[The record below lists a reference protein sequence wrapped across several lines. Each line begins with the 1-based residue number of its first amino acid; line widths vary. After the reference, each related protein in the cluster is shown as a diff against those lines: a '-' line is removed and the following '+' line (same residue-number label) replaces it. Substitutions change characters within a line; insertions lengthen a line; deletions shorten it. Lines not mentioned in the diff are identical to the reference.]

1 MTTDL
6 RATTWED
13 AAAKT
18 FRFNSQNF
26 IDEKLKTSVDGRAER
41 AGPRV
46 GVNLNKPAAKK
57 FGLDQNG
64 IFFPTDH
71 MRRIILAAR
80 AGQTLL
86 KVPVFDGSE
95 NGDKIYDTL
104 SVIGAP
110 IDPQTKKPD
119 DAAAKDEVLVA
130 YAPLAGHHQL
140 FRADQRQAEKPGE
153 QTPVYSISFEL
164 YENGISRALSLDYND
179 FVIAGEM
186 TQLEIHPAKP
196 AKTRL
201 GSYPSVVLAVG
212 QGDPP
217 DDGFPAE
224 FCAQRVDGV
233 LAGSRLARMGVKQVV
248 LVGGFRGLQAGH
260 ADADQA
266 KFRAVDFLRQQ
277 FASAI
282 ENSTA
287 QVGSDRRASG
297 HGCGSESRRS

>member
-1 MTTDL
+1 MSDARIPSFAIPVLFAASVGLAFAAPVSKPDVVELVPHRAVYDLKLASARGNKPVEFVRGRILYDFSGSACEGYALQFRQVSEIDAGEGALMTTDL

-18 FRFNSQNF
+18 FRFNSQNYV
-26 IDEKLKTSVDGRAER
+26 DQKLKTTVDGRAER

-86 KVPVFDGSE
+86 EGPVFDGSD

-110 IDPQTKKPD
+110 IEPQTKKPD
-119 DAAAKDEVLVA
+119 DAAAKDEVLLNMRRWPVSIS
-130 YAPLAGHHQL
+130 YFERTNDKPN
-140 FRADQRQAEKPGE
+140 KPGE
-153 QTPVYSISFEL
+153 QTPIYSIRFEL

-186 TQLEIHPAKP
+186 TQLEIRPAKP
-196 AKTRL
+196 CK
-201 GSYPSVVLAVG
+201 
-212 QGDPP
+212 
-217 DDGFPAE
+217 
-224 FCAQRVDGV
+224 
-233 LAGSRLARMGVKQVV
+233 
-248 LVGGFRGLQAGH
+248 
-260 ADADQA
+260 
-266 KFRAVDFLRQQ
+266 
-277 FASAI
+277 
-282 ENSTA
+282 
-287 QVGSDRRASG
+287 
-297 HGCGSESRRS
+297 